1 MHDLP
6 PNTPVIIGVG
16 FCQVKTEDA
25 LACPE
30 PYQLM
35 VNAVKDAARDAGSND
50 LLSQL
55 ESISVEQGM
64 WDYRNPG
71 KLIADAIGCPDAKS
85 IPGRPRRF
93 TTHAAVQSV

>member
-35 VNAVKDAARDAGSND
+35 VNAVK
-50 LLSQL
+50 
-55 ESISVEQGM
+55 M
-64 WDYRNPG
+64 PPG
-71 KLIADAIGCPDAKS
+71 TQTP
-85 IPGRPRRF
+85 
-93 TTHAAVQSV
+93 